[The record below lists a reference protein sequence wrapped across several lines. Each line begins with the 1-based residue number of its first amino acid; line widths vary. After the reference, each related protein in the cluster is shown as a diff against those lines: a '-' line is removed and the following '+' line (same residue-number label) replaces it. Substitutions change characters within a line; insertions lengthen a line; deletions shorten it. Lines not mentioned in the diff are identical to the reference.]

1 MRAKPFVRDE
11 RGQALTEMA
20 LVLPVLV
27 ILVLAIAQL
36 GMTLNR
42 YLTLTDA
49 VRAGMRQATVSRTA
63 DDPVGATAHA
73 VRAAASDLDGVEVQV
88 SSTWQAGAP
97 VTVTARYPYSLDILG
112 LVVRSGKLTSST
124 TGRIE

>member
-1 MRAKPFVRDE
+1 MRGTTFVRDE
-11 RGQALTEMA
+11 RGQALTEFA

-36 GMTLNR
+36 GITLNH

-49 VRAGMRQATVSRTA
+49 VRAGVRQGTVSRGVS
-63 DDPVGATAHA
+63 DPVAATAQA
-73 VRAAASDLDGVEVQV
+73 VRTAAADLDAVEVSV

-112 LVVRSGKLTSST
+112 VVIRSGKLSST
-124 TGRIE
+124 TTGRVE